1 MAHSGGPTQI
11 FDSRLL
17 RVRLQRAARE
27 AGENFL
33 LPGLTADLIER
44 LGMVRRDFS
53 NVMDIASPADIR
65 PQIGQLLPD
74 ARLRRIAAILPTP
87 PDECDEIVQ
96 EERLPDFPEP
106 FDLAVGWE
114 CTYM

>member
-44 LGMVRRDFS
+44 LGMVRRDF
-53 NVMDIASPADIR
+53 
-65 PQIGQLLPD
+65 
-74 ARLRRIAAILPTP
+74 
-87 PDECDEIVQ
+87 
-96 EERLPDFPEP
+96 
-106 FDLAVGWE
+106 
-114 CTYM
+114 